1 MLRPLPTPWNLYNLS
16 GSPYFQETLEAVD
29 GSARPLS
36 LFVGRQRELGML
48 RSTIHSAGE
57 RSSRQAVA
65 GSPGVGK
72 TTLVQELKGSLL
84 NDGYLATDAVV
95 PVLAGD
101 TAESLFA
108 RVLSAI
114 YDTLVVNRPMSVHSK
129 AMQDAQVVVR
139 AERLGTGGASVS
151 VLGIGAGM
159 TRTAT
164 VLSPRDI
171 LIDGP
176 RILRDLMLLLR
187 ESDARGVIL
196 HLNNLENLSESS
208 ASHAAEVLRS
218 LRDPMLM
225 HDGLHVMVVGTTDAV
240 NTVIYT
246 HAQVRTV
253 FSTLFLGPLQIEEVH
268 RMLAERYAHL
278 SLEGRE
284 AVAPVADDAVETMYR
299 LFSGDLRGLLKAL
312 EDGVTP
318 LIGIAGT
325 QLPDDPNPVRPL
337 TIDELRPVLQ
347 QRYAAHLASLPEQSR
362 VQQLT
367 RWGRTSPELLHTQKS
382 LKALWNV
389 SQPAVSGALSFLTQQ
404 GYVVALPRNGADAT
418 QYALSGV
425 SRLVFG

>member
-1 MLRPLPTPWNLYNLS
+1 M
-16 GSPYFQETLEAVD
+16 D

-36 LFVGRQRELGML
+36 LFVGRHRELATL
-48 RSTIHSAGE
+48 RTTIHSAGQ

-84 NDGYLATDAVV
+84 GDGYLTTDAVV

-101 TAESLFA
+101 SAESLFA

-114 YDTLVVNRPMSVHSK
+114 YETIVVNRPMSVHSK

-139 AERLGTGGASVS
+139 AERLGTGGGSVS
-151 VLGIGAGM
+151 VLGFGAGM
-159 TRTAT
+159 TRGAT
-164 VLSPRDI
+164 VLSPKDI

-176 RILRDLMLLLR
+176 RILRDLMLLVR
-187 ESDARGVIL
+187 ELDARGVIL

-208 ASHAAEVLRS
+208 ASRAAEVLRS

-225 HDGLHVMVVGTTDAV
+225 HDALHVVMVGTTEAV
-240 NTVIYT
+240 NTVVNA

-253 FSTLFLGPLQIEEVH
+253 FGTLVLGPLEIREVH

-278 SLEGRE
+278 ALGDRQ
-284 AVAPVADDAVETMYR
+284 AVAPVTDDAVEALYQ
-299 LFSGDLRGLLKAL
+299 LFGGDLRGLLKAL

-325 QLPDDPNPVRPL
+325 QPPAEPNPVRPL

-347 QRYAAHLASLPEQSR
+347 QRYAAHLASLPEQNR

-367 RWGRTSPELLHTQKS
+367 RWGQTAPDELYTQKS
-382 LKALWNV
+382 LKVLWNV

-404 GYVVALPRNGADAT
+404 GYVVALPRNGAGPT